1 MKYSNKQF
9 KEQRDIILGLHGLGV
24 FGYIKG
30 IINQLN
36 EPQKIE
42 PPKMEFKKSR
52 KFKILQFVMDWI
64 EEAKKLGYNVRQAR
78 DLYKCLLSLQYYE
91 EESGK

>member
-1 MKYSNKQF
+1 MKYSKQTI
-9 KEQRDIILGLHGLGV
+9 KEQRDIVLGLHGRGV

-30 IINQLN
+30 IINQLD

-52 KFKILQFVMDWI
+52 KVKISQFVVDWI

-91 EESGK
+91 EESDR